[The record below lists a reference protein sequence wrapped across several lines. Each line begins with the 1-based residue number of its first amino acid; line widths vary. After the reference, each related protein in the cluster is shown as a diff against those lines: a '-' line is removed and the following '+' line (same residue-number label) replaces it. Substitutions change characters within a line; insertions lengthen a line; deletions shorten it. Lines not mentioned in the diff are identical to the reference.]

1 MTSSF
6 RQRNITK
13 PGGDTKKATDLENAR
28 RSWIN
33 EATGVNRDWKTI
45 ASNQAALAK
54 YVDEAELAD
63 FKTTKKALDNFMQKT
78 AVDATK
84 MYWANEIAKGR
95 EAYETRD
102 YDKNETYN
110 KIKAEVEQLELD
122 SEAKYREV
130 QKRAEAAFLET
141 EKEQIR
147 KLSHF
152 EKMGY
157 ARARLEEAA
166 EGFGAWRLAE
176 LGSSEEWVQDKSG
189 QWFQVKDYAK
199 DGLVGGYEAAS
210 QHVYSKYYMENKGSF
225 TSKYLT
231 AKFIPKLNKTEQ
243 TQATTYYEQVRK
255 EGLWD
260 SIKANELNLM
270 TVLKDKD
277 STQEQIEAAL
287 LTTHSVN
294 RPLYNELGAKGGG
307 NIAWRAGI
315 MNQIKALA
323 EADPAFANRDELIQT
338 LKTWKVPGMN
348 GKTMFDLYGED
359 GFSESYIN
367 NLFNSKAQE
376 YARNLEKVNEKKREI
391 VLNEARS
398 AVRIHEEN
406 GTTISEDEKQALT
419 DRIVDNGGTQ
429 KDISLLDQIINKK
442 PTGELYDYNAAIE
455 AAGADRQMTEAEFQV
470 LDKKLIISSKVEQ
483 RLRDEGIISD
493 DAFLQGGEIEGVAKS
508 KDMLREAFRV
518 RAGIDKVPGS
528 KLGYQYDEALEY
540 LWINGISGV
549 GDPNIDTPGVV
560 DLAKQYYKLSKQKT
574 LPNGDPNLPDSEGN
588 GGYNPNYTKA
598 EALEQAANT
607 VKTKWEALQTSG
619 VVGSNHKLYHDG
631 GFNNFNFGLSKQA
644 LSTQRNRNL
653 AAIIQ
658 DGSAA
663 NPNSA
668 LEGILELTPTQLGLK
683 DSDFDINLNTKD
695 QPGMIFQMMAAADVS
710 DTYDAWDFHNMFA
723 KKMGREDL
731 MVAKP
736 TEAVLLRELITPGTL
751 HWLYKHK
758 GSQTLINQ
766 GLSPKA
772 IGNRV
777 RLNHVLK
784 NSPLPPKEAYI
795 SPSGEAYPVTYIE
808 GQGIISGAN
817 YMWLKSQI

>member
-13 PGGDTKKATDLENAR
+13 PGGDTKRATDLENAR

-33 EATGVNRDWKTI
+33 EATGVNRDWKAI

-54 YVDEAELAD
+54 YVDDAELAD
-63 FKTTKKALDNFMQKT
+63 FKSTKKALDTFMQKT

-110 KIKAEVEQLELD
+110 KIKAEVDQLELD

-166 EGFGAWRLAE
+166 EGFGTWRLAE

-255 EGLWD
+255 EGLWN

-277 STQEQIEAAL
+277 STKKQIQAAL

-294 RPLYNELGAKGGG
+294 RNLYNELGAKGGG
-307 NIAWRAGI
+307 NIAWRTGI

-323 EADPAFANRDELIQT
+323 AADPAFANREELIQA
-338 LKTWKVPGMN
+338 LKEWEVPGMN

-359 GFSESYIN
+359 GFSESNIN
-367 NLFNSKAQE
+367 NLFNAKAKE
-376 YARNLEKVNEKKREI
+376 YSRNLEGVNEAQREI
-391 VLNEARS
+391 VLNEARA
-398 AVRIHEEN
+398 AVRRHEEN
-406 GTTISEDEKQALT
+406 GTTISQEEKDALI
-419 DRIVDNGGTQ
+419 DRIVENDGTEN
-429 KDISLLDQIINKK
+429 DVSLLDEIINKK
-442 PTGELYDYNAAIE
+442 PTSELYDYNAVIE
-455 AAGADRQMTEAEFQV
+455 AAGADKQISEAEFKV
-470 LDKKLIISSKVEQ
+470 LDRKLIISDEVEK
-483 RLRDEGIISD
+483 RLRDKGIIVENP
-493 DAFLQGGEIEGVAKS
+493 FLTGEAYEGVDAS
-508 KDMLREAFRV
+508 KNILRDALRV

-528 KLGYQYDEALEY
+528 KLGEEYNQVLEELY
-540 LWINGISGV
+540 FNGISGT
-549 GDPNIDTPGVV
+549 GEPGIDTKGVV
-560 DLAKQYYKLSKQKT
+560 PLAQEIYELATSKT
-574 LPNGDPNLPDSEGN
+574 LPNGDPNPN
-588 GGYNPNYTKA
+588 YNPNYSKNDALTDAA
-598 EALEQAANT
+598 EI
-607 VKTKWEALQTSG
+607 VKKKFETLQLSSDIASG
-619 VVGSNHKLYHDG
+619 HKLYHDG

-644 LSTQRNRNL
+644 LKTQRNRNL

-658 DGSAA
+658 EGASI

-668 LEGILELTPTQLGLK
+668 LEGILQLTPTQLGIK
-683 DSDFDINLNTKD
+683 ESDFDINLNTKD
-695 QPGMIFQMMAAADVS
+695 QPSIVFQMMAAADVS

-736 TEAVLLRELITPGTL
+736 AEAVLLRELMTPGTL

-758 GSQTLINQ
+758 GSQTLVNQ
-766 GLSPKA
+766 ALSPKA
-772 IGNRV
+772 IANRI
-777 RLNHVLK
+777 RLDRVLK
-784 NSPLPPKEAYI
+784 DLPVLPKEAYI
-795 SPSGEAYPVTYIE
+795 SPSGEPYPVTYID
-808 GQGIISGAN
+808 GIGIVSGAELMLLN
-817 YMWLKSQI
+817 SKI